1 MSATPAG
8 SAIPVIGDFTYTSA
22 PTRVVF
28 GAGSLQSLRSEI
40 DRLGCSRVLLITTAG
55 RREDTRTITDLLGE
69 LCVAHFGDATMHTPA
84 EVTQRASEVARAA
97 HADVLLTFGGG
108 STIGLAKAMAL
119 QLDLP
124 IVAIP
129 TTYSG
134 SEMTPI
140 FGITE
145 QGVKRTGRDDR
156 VLPRTAIYDVDLTL
170 GLPVDVSVASGLN
183 AIAHA
188 AEGLYAR
195 DGSRLTSL
203 MAEEG
208 IRALA
213 SGLVALRERSDDR
226 VARAA
231 CLYGAWLCGTVLGSV
246 GMALHHKL
254 CHTLGGSF
262 NLPHAQTHA
271 ALLPHSIAYNASH
284 APEAMARLC
293 RALGVERDAGGALH
307 RLNQTLG
314 ITTALKDLGLQQAD
328 LSRAA
333 DIAVQNPY
341 WNPRPIEREPILALL
356 ENAWRGAVPVAL
368 NPAAPSKEASA

>member
-1 MSATPAG
+1 MTAPVVDVPAI
-8 SAIPVIGDFTYTSA
+8 ADFSYAAA

-28 GAGSLQSLRSEI
+28 GAGRVASVRAEI
-40 DRLGCSRVLLITTAG
+40 DRLGCSRVLLISTAG
-55 RREDTRTITDLLGE
+55 RRADTQAIADALGAMG
-69 LCVAHFGDATMHTPA
+69 VAHFADATMHTPV
-84 EVTQRASEVARAA
+84 EVTRRACEVALAA
-97 HADVLLTFGGG
+97 KADVLLTFGGG

-145 QGVKRTGRDDR
+145 QGVKRTGRDER
-156 VLPRTAIYDVDLTL
+156 VLPRTVIYDVELTL
-170 GLPVDVSVASGLN
+170 GLPMDVSASSGMN

-195 DGSRLTSL
+195 DGSPLTSL

-213 SGLVALRERSDDR
+213 AGLQALRRLPDDR
-226 VARAA
+226 TARTA
-231 CLYGAWLCGTVLGSV
+231 CLYGAWLCGAVLGSV

-271 ALLPHSIAYNASH
+271 ALLPHSIAYNAAH
-284 APEAMARLC
+284 APEAMVRLC
-293 RALGVERDAGGALH
+293 RALGVTHDGAGALH
-307 RLNQTLG
+307 RLNEALG
-314 ITTALKDLGLQQAD
+314 ITTSLEALGLAQQD
-328 LSRAA
+328 LPRAA
-333 DIAVQNPY
+333 DLAVQNPY
-341 WNPRPIEREPILALL
+341 WNPRPIEREPILRLL
-356 ENAWRGAVPVAL
+356 ENAWRGS
-368 NPAAPSKEASA
+368 APEPRSVEVHAGASR

>member
-1 MSATPAG
+1 MSVALPAI
-8 SAIPVIGDFTYTSA
+8 ADFTYQASA
-22 PTRVVF
+22 TRVVF
-28 GAGSLQSLRSEI
+28 GAGSLCSLRSEI
-40 DRLGCSRVLLITTAG
+40 ERLGRSRVLLITTAG
-55 RREDTRTITDLLGE
+55 RRDDTRAITELLGA

-84 EVTQRASEVARAA
+84 DVTQRACEAARAA
-97 HADVLLTFGGG
+97 NADLLLTFGGG

-134 SEMTPI
+134 SEMTPV

-170 GLPVDVSVASGLN
+170 GLPVEVSVASGLN

-195 DGSRLTSL
+195 DGSPLTSL

-213 SGLVALRERSDDR
+213 SGLVALR
-226 VARAA
+226 ARADDLAARTA
-231 CLYGAWLCGTVLGSV
+231 CLYGAWLCGAVLGSV

-271 ALLPHSIAYNASH
+271 ALLPHSIAHNAAH
-284 APEAMARLC
+284 APEAMALLC
-293 RALGVERDAGGALH
+293 RALGVTHDAGGALH
-307 RLNQTLG
+307 RLNLTLG

-328 LSRAA
+328 LARAA
-333 DIAVQNPY
+333 DLAVQNPY
-341 WNPRPIEREPILALL
+341 WNPRPIERGPILALL
-356 ENAWRGAVPVAL
+356 ENAWSGAVPVAL
-368 NPAAPSKEASA
+368 DPAALSKEARA